1 MKTMKVRTSMQKKK
15 VWQSVHVDAEDL
27 SEEENSNGDD
37 EMTMTKR

>member
-1 MKTMKVRTSMQKKK
+1 MKTMKGRTMQKKK

-27 SEEENSNGDD
+27 SEEENSDRDD